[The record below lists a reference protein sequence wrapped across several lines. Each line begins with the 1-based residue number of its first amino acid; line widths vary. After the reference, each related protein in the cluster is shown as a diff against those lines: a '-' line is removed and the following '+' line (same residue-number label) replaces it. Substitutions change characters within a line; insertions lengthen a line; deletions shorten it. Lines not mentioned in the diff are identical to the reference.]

1 MSEQTAIGPTPAVP
15 AATHLVAR
23 ATQALDLVV
32 EIVTGSLLAATVI
45 IALIQV
51 FYRYVLNDSLPWPEE
66 MARWAFIWLVFLG
79 CALLTRRSGHIV
91 IDILPRQLSPRGLF
105 IHTVAVRIVVAASSA
120 ALLYYGA
127 DLVSRAS
134 YVSPA
139 LQWSFKYL
147 YLAVPVGAALSLIF
161 IAAEPIV
168 GTTASPASGLL
179 ATLAG
184 IGLFAAL
191 IAIGT
196 IPFVGSFGVAW
207 PLCILSIGLMLLGVP
222 IVDSLIFG
230 TIIAFLPLG
239 DLALLTVPQNMTS
252 ALDSFLLLCIPFFIM
267 AAGLMNVGGI
277 TEKLVALAASLVGHF
292 RGGLGHVNVL
302 TNTLMGGISGSS
314 MADAAAI
321 AKTMVPA
328 MERRGYPKP
337 FGVAL
342 TSAAAILANMIPPSL
357 GLIIYG
363 ALATVSVGALF
374 VATIV
379 PGLLM
384 AVTMSIVVHFEC
396 IRRGIGGST
405 ERATGAQRWH
415 ALKVSLPALVL
426 PLVIV
431 GGIRYGIFTATEAG
445 AVAAFYSLLVGLYV
459 YRTTNIAGVIKAMR
473 ESLTETIAVVT
484 IIAASAPFAWALVAE
499 QVPQKLAVSMGGLTA
514 SPLLFMLVLNVF
526 LLFVGLAMEMI
537 ASMVILVPILVPML
551 KAAHIDLVHF
561 GVILVAN
568 MCIGALTPP
577 LALLVFTAAKVTNTP
592 IHEAY
597 RACRPF
603 MVGLLI
609 WLAVI
614 SFVPWF
620 SLAPLKW
627 FAP

>member
-1 MSEQTAIGPTPAVP
+1 MSEQTVVEPAP
-15 AATHLVAR
+15 AAPTVAQLVAR
-23 ATQALDLVV
+23 ASQGLDLLV
-32 EIVTGSLLAATVI
+32 ETVTGGLLAATVI

-51 FYRYVLNDSLPWPEE
+51 FFRYVLNNSLPWPEE
-66 MARWAFIWLVFLG
+66 MARWAFIWLIFLG

-91 IDILPRQLSPRGLF
+91 IDIVQRQLGERGLF

-127 DLVSRAS
+127 DLVSRAT

-139 LQWSFKYL
+139 LEWSFKYL

-161 IAAEPIV
+161 IAMEPIV
-168 GTTASPASGLL
+168 GTSSPASGLL
-179 ATLAG
+179 ATIAG
-184 IGLFAAL
+184 IALFVAL

-207 PLCILSIGLMLLGVP
+207 PLCILAIGLMLLGVP

-230 TIIAFLPLG
+230 TVIAFLPLG
-239 DLALLTVPQNMTS
+239 DMALLTVPQNMAS
-252 ALDSFLLLCIPFFIM
+252 SLDSFLLLCIPFFIM

-342 TSAAAILANMIPPSL
+342 TSASAILANMIPPSL
-357 GLIIYG
+357 GLILYG

-384 AVTMSIVVHFEC
+384 ALTMSIVVHIEC

-405 ERATGAQRWH
+405 EAATGAERWH
-415 ALKVSLPALVL
+415 ALKVALPALVL
-426 PLVIV
+426 PFVIV

-445 AVAAFYSLLVGLYV
+445 AIAAFYSLLVGLYV
-459 YRTTNIAGVIKAMR
+459 YRTTNIAGVVKALR
-473 ESLTETIAVVT
+473 ESLTETVAVVT

-499 QVPQKLAVSMGGLTA
+499 QVPQKLAVSMGTLTTY
-514 SPLLFMLVLNVF
+514 PLLFMLVLNIF

-551 KAAHIDLVHF
+551 KAANIDLVHF

-603 MVGLLI
+603 MIGLLI